1 MRRCLEPLGQ
11 LPSLM
16 TPTPDPSATTRAS
29 PPPSSEHTSSL
40 AAHLSNDELRAG
52 CSSLQIPPEHPR
64 ASERQEPAVSLFG
77 K

>member
-11 LPSLM
+11 LPPLM
-16 TPTPDPSATTRAS
+16 TPTPAPSAATRAS
-29 PPPSSEHTSSL
+29 PPPSSEHTGSL
-40 AAHLSNDELRAG
+40 AAHLSSDELRAG
-52 CSSLQIPPEHPR
+52 CSSQIHPEHPY